1 MAYTP
6 SDKVKKLE
14 ENYYAHLQ
22 NKPSEFSSDYTA
34 KADEALN
41 NYINRGDFKYNPA
54 TDTGYQAARKQYTT
68 GGKQAMKDT
77 LGTAT
82 ELTGGYDNSYAQAAA
97 QQTYNQYMSELA
109 NLMPQHE
116 QQAYSRWQ
124 NQGQQMLDYYTLF
137 NAKANEDY
145 SKHRDAMTDYNN
157 ETTALYNA
165 YNNAY
170 TNEYNNY
177 WADVNQANLDRTYDR
192 SVYESDRKY
201 ERDAYEFDKTLESK
215 TTTTTTPALYRQAYE
230 GAAGTENEGLMFYY
244 NSDGKLE
251 KYEKGVNPYTGSVN
265 PDAKGKDGEVD
276 PDKVFSNGYQP
287 NNIGGVRLEDSG
299 LQEINLY
306 GRYQKIWQLKGKN
319 DGHYYYWDGANNR
332 YVDITDMLEI
342 V

>member
-109 NLMPQHE
+109 NLMPQYE

-137 NAKANEDY
+137 NTKANEDY
-145 SKHRDAMTDYNN
+145 SKYRDAMTDYNN

-192 SVYESDRKY
+192 NVYESDRKY
-201 ERDAYEFDKTLESK
+201 ERDAEEFDRTLEAK
-215 TTTTTTPALYRQAYE
+215 TTTTTTAPFYE
-230 GAAGTENEGLMFYY
+230 YAGNIFDDYGTRTGTRFYY
-244 NSDGKLE
+244 DGKE
-251 KYEKGVNPYTGSVN
+251 VKYDVGINPYTNTTN
-265 PDAKGKDGEVD
+265 PDAKNGNT
-276 PDKVFSNGYQP
+276 FSNGYQP
-287 NNIGGVRLEDSG
+287 DNVGGKKLKETGYEDNRNGKWQNIYTTG
-299 LQEINLY
+299 
-306 GRYQKIWQLKGKN
+306 
-319 DGHYYYWDGANNR
+319 DGHYWVWNGKKNEYEEVGNPEA
-332 YVDITDMLEI
+332 
-342 V
+342 